1 MRMTAEE
8 SVREREFYYGKL
20 REIEILCQT
29 PTICEDPIM
38 KIVEQILYAPNEEEA
53 RAIVQKCQMD
63 YAGNVYAE
71 ADDVVHP
78 IEEDDGEE

>member
-1 MRMTAEE
+1 MTAEE

-29 PTICEDPIM
+29 PRICDEQII
-38 KIVEQILYAPNEEEA
+38 KIIEQILYAPNEEEA

-63 YAGNVYAE
+63 YAGSVFAE
-71 ADDVVHP
+71 ADELGHM
-78 IEEDDGEE
+78 DDENGNP